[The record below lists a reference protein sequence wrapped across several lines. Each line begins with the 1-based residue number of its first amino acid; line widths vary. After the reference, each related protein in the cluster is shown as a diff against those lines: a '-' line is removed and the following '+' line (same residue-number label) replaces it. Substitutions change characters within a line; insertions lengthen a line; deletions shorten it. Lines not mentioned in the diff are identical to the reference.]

1 MIPASVGFQCPECVR
16 EGQQS
21 QRTLRTAFGGK
32 AVRNRT
38 AVTYTLIGINVAVM
52 LVELAWPQ
60 SIDRF
65 AEIAGPV
72 RAPYGNH
79 AAVGVATGE
88 YYRLL
93 TSMFLHLSPTAGGFG
108 ITHILFNMWA
118 LSQVGPPLEAWL
130 GRLRF
135 LALYL
140 LAGLAG
146 SVAVYV
152 FASPVSEELG
162 ASGAVFGLF
171 GALFVLGRRL
181 KYDMGPIATVIG
193 INLVITFAVSGIS
206 WQAHLGGLL
215 AGAALGLAW
224 GYAPRDKRTAVQLAT
239 SIALAAVLVIAV
251 ILRTHSLKG

>member
-16 EGQQS
+16 EGRG
-21 QRTLRTAFGGK
+21 RTLRTAFGGK

-65 AEIAGPV
+65 AQIGGPV
-72 RAPYGNH
+72 HAPYGNH
-79 AAVGVATGE
+79 PLIGVATGE

-93 TSMFLHLSPTAGGFG
+93 TSMFLHLSPTGGGFG

-130 GRLRF
+130 GRVRF
-135 LALYL
+135 LSLYL

-146 SVAVYV
+146 SVAVYA
-152 FASPVSEELG
+152 FASPFSEDLG

-181 KYDMGPIATVIG
+181 NFDMGSMATLIT
-193 INLVITFAVSGIS
+193 INLVITFAVPGIS
-206 WQAHLGGLL
+206 WQAHLGGLI

-224 GYAPRDKRTAVQLAT
+224 GYAPRDKRTAIQLA
-239 SIALAAVLVIAV
+239 SSVVLAVVLVVAV
-251 ILRTHSLKG
+251 ILRTHSLNG

>member
-16 EGQQS
+16 EGRQS

-224 GYAPRDKRTAVQLAT
+224 GYAPRDKRTAVQVAT
-239 SIALAAVLVIAV
+239 SVALAAVLVVTV
-251 ILRTHSLKG
+251 IVRTHSLKG